1 MAAAAR
7 RRGAPFTGRVKEE
20 LASLP
25 PGSAPV
31 RRALL
36 AGLLRFAASLHLGG
50 AGGPRASLV
59 VTTESGAVA
68 RLAYRLLADHGV
80 HIDLRIRSRGSL
92 NPRSAYEVVC
102 SERVERILAETGIR
116 SPSGRLTTGPPAR
129 LVRSREAAA
138 GYARGAF
145 LGRGSVSAPSRS
157 PHLEIS
163 APGQLAAADL
173 ARLLARLGV
182 PAAAHARPGA
192 KAGAG
197 AGESWRVVLKGGEA
211 IGRALAT
218 LGARDAYLAWEDG
231 LIRREVR
238 GEAVRLAN
246 ADEANLRRSVA
257 AAVAQAAVVGRV
269 VARLGWEGLPADLA
283 AVGRLRLAH
292 PDATLAELGA
302 LLDPPRSKGAVL
314 ARLRRIEAL
323 DEGG

>member
-1 MAAAAR
+1 MAVAGR
-7 RRGAPFTGRVKEE
+7 RRGGGAAPFTSRVKEE

-25 PGSAPV
+25 PGTPAV

-50 AGGPRASLV
+50 AGGPRAALV
-59 VTTESGAVA
+59 LTTESGAVA
-68 RLAYRLLADHGV
+68 RLAYRLLAGHGV
-80 HIDLRIRSRGSL
+80 HPDLRIRSRGPLS
-92 NPRSAYEVVC
+92 PRSSYQVVC

-116 SPSGRLTTGPPAR
+116 SPSGRLGAGLPAS

-145 LGRGSVSAPSRS
+145 LGRGSLSAPSRA
-157 PHLEIS
+157 PHLEFS
-163 APGQLAAADL
+163 APGERAAADL
-173 ARLLARLGV
+173 TKLLTRLGL
-182 PAAAHARPGA
+182 PAAAHAR
-192 KAGAG
+192 

-246 ADEANLRRSVA
+246 ADEANLRRSAA
-257 AAVAQAAVVGRV
+257 AAVAQAAMVERV
-269 VARLGWEGLPADLA
+269 VARVGWDALPTELA
-283 AVGRLRLAH
+283 EVGRLRLAH
-292 PDATLAELGA
+292 PDATLTELGT

-314 ARLRRIEAL
+314 ARLRRIERL
-323 DEGG
+323 DEEA